1 MDHKSLKIKTT
12 AAFETSGTTQPA
24 TQRHIPEDPNARFC
38 ILFTCGLF
46 KDAVTCQTTNVEGQE
61 V

>member
-1 MDHKSLKIKTT
+1 MNLESLKIKATS
-12 AAFETSGTTQPA
+12 AFETSCTTYPA
-24 TQRHIPEDPNARFC
+24 TQRHISEDPNARFH

-46 KDAVTCQTTNVEGQE
+46 NDAVTCQITNVEGQK